1 MGMGLELRGQNA
13 TWVFETDSVRVRY
26 GTGIRVPALLKE
38 LREVVVPDVA
48 LAGADVS
55 VGSRRT
61 ILQMRLRQGA
71 CPLLEAAAGQLGEG
85 SDPYRIVLRADQAD
99 LAEHYAEDL
108 RTRAALNPAADRPA
122 ERFLLPGPRPPRHVK
137 AYDGNGVF
145 DGKTVAFRWM
155 WSGASSAKWRAGDQ
169 VFPVS
174 DIVDV
179 EWAAP
184 GVLSGH
190 LRVRLRGDGDDVR
203 RLDPDQDPRA
213 LTFGVGYGL
222 THESLTFAAAV
233 LYAIADHRT
242 VVRARAR
249 GGARGVGA
257 GGAATTATTAVP
269 LRLRRGSERGRG
281 DRHDPQAGRAAGR
294 GAALRGRVPAEEGR
308 AAGPALTRP
317 AEGPP
322 CGPPVGI
329 WRPRSVCP
337 SRVGVCP
344 FPQRSLGRCV
354 APEGSS
360 GGCHASSLV
369 KRGLL
374 TATPRASLAA
384 ELVEAARGAV
394 LVAAVAAGVAWVGR
408 GGAWRSS
415 GGGGRRRRRVG
426 WSRRR
431 AAQFPPA
438 GLCQVG
444 VTVLAELS
452 TSPEV
457 IHSGA

>member
-242 VVRARAR
+242 VVRAAPE
-249 GGARGVGA
+249 
-257 GGAATTATTAVP
+257 AVP
-269 LRLRRGSERGRG
+269 AVSA
-281 DRHDPQAGRAAGR
+281 P
-294 GAALRGRVPAEEGR
+294 AAL
-308 AAGPALTRP
+308 
-317 AEGPP
+317 PP
-322 CGPPVGI
+322 PP
-329 WRPRSVCP
+329 PPP
-337 SRVGVCP
+337 S
-344 FPQRSLGRCV
+344 L
-354 APEGSS
+354 S
-360 GGCHASSLV
+360 G
-369 KRGLL
+369 
-374 TATPRASLAA
+374 
-384 ELVEAARGAV
+384 
-394 LVAAVAAGVAWVGR
+394 
-408 GGAWRSS
+408 S
-415 GGGGRRRRRVG
+415 GGGPSVDEVIATIRKLGELRD
-426 WSRRR
+426 
-431 AAQFPPA
+431 A
-438 GLCQVG
+438 GLLSEDEFQRKK
-444 VTVLAELS
+444 AELL
-452 TSPEV
+452 
-457 IHSGA
+457 ARL